1 MHSYGDVTVL
11 VSTFNRAQY
20 LGECIESL
28 LAQTVL
34 PKQILIVNDGS
45 TDATLS
51 VLYKYKGEVE
61 FYNQEN
67 AGKAIALNRVFG
79 KAAGKY
85 IWIFDDD
92 DVALPNFIEVHSKVM
107 DADDSID
114 FTYSNYLRGMDG
126 ENGGIQVT
134 GDAGIPCVDNNNFL
148 IRLLED
154 CFLTTQGML
163 IRKDRIPGGYLF
175 DEQLVRSQDY
185 DLFIRMARFR
195 MGFMVEGHSYIRR
208 YHLGERGSM
217 SDRFSISDVE
227 RKWYKYEKI
236 VVERFVKD
244 AELYE
249 FLPKDRFCKE
259 IESGDFFIALVQKA
273 VILAR
278 KGLWDEFFYTVDCLG
293 LLDEKNIEN
302 QRDVD
307 TVCIKGFG
315 KQLSVKELLN
325 NDILLRRV
333 CEAINNGFYD
343 EARKAWARGLW
354 YTYNSDVAA
363 FTFRERLAMFYFFLR
378 LIGISGVVKQFK
390 RYVS

>member
-1 MHSYGDVTVL
+1 MSNYGDVTVL
-11 VSTFNRAQY
+11 ISTFNRAQY

-51 VLYKYKGEVE
+51 VLEKYKGKVE

-67 AGKAIALNRVFG
+67 AGKAVALNRVFS
-79 KAAGKY
+79 KASGKY
-85 IWIFDDD
+85 VWIFDDD
-92 DVALPNFIEVHSKVM
+92 DVALPNFIEAHLRVM
-107 DADDSID
+107 ESGDSID
-114 FTYSNYLRGMDG
+114 FTYSNYLRGVDG

-185 DLFIRMARFR
+185 DLFIRLARFR
-195 MGFMVEGHSYIRR
+195 TGFMVEGHSYIRR
-208 YHLGERGSM
+208 YHVGERGSM
-217 SDRFSISDVE
+217 SDRFDINE
-227 RKWYKYEKI
+227 IEMKWYKYEKI
-236 VVERFVKD
+236 VVEKFVKD
-244 AELYE
+244 AKLCEY
-249 FLPKDRFCKE
+249 LPKDRFYGE
-259 IESGDFFIALVQKA
+259 NESGYFYFALAQKA

-278 KGLWDEFFYTVDCLG
+278 KGLWDEFIYTVDCLG
-293 LLDEKNIEN
+293 VLDKKNIEN
-302 QRDVD
+302 QRDAED
-307 TVCIKGFG
+307 VCIKGFG

-325 NDILLRRV
+325 NDFLLRRV
-333 CEAINNGFYD
+333 CEAIDNGFYD
-343 EARKAWARGLW
+343 DARKAWARGLW
-354 YTYNSDVAA
+354 YTYNNEVVV
-363 FTFRERLAMFYFFLR
+363 FTFREKLLVFYVLLR
-378 LIGISGVVKQFK
+378 LLGIAGMMRQLKIF
-390 RYVS
+390 